1 MNHGLPEELQSLR
14 GFLPELVA
22 EVRKKAPYA
31 SCLVTR
37 LGGIAVAKGK
47 SIERIIPTTP
57 DPGLRITA
65 WDGATFHSVATNRLS
80 DRGYLLKLGRDLA
93 ASLEVKPGPTPETGP
108 ALDRHFRT
116 AYGKDPLAIP
126 TSERQQ
132 LCNRL
137 YSALAGRDQRI
148 VMGQVVTQAAVEY
161 RLFCDGARL
170 LSSEVYRTLLFATA
184 VGAEA
189 GKQVMNYRFLSG
201 TGWETLAPAGDSW
214 AHELADETIAA
225 LGAEPLAP
233 GEYHCILD
241 PDVAGT
247 LAHESFGHG
256 CELDT
261 MMRGAARALLF
272 IGKRVGSDL
281 VNIIDEPGR
290 AGTNGSVFFSDD
302 GVLAEEPVVLVRD
315 GILQPTMMCDRYSYL
330 MMKDR
335 LPGLKQSASGRLET
349 WSHPVYSR
357 MTCTYFLPRAKEQ
370 GGLTR
375 DEMIAATDSGV
386 LLERLTSGMEDP
398 LGWGVQL
405 QILHGREIKSGKLT
419 GRRHY
424 QVGVTG
430 YVPDVLASVDA
441 VGTEMDT
448 SSAGTCGKGHKEWV
462 RNASGGPY
470 IRCRMKLG

>member
-1 MNHGLPEELQSLR
+1 MSQRLPEELENLR

-31 SCLVTR
+31 SALVTQQ
-37 LGGIAVAKGK
+37 GGVSVFKTK
-47 SIERIIPTTP
+47 SEEKVMPILP
-57 DPGLRITA
+57 DPGIRITA
-65 WDGATFHSVATNRLS
+65 WDGATFHSVATNRLQ
-80 DRGYLLKLGRDLA
+80 DRWYLKNLARGLA
-93 ASLEVKPGPTPETGP
+93 ASLSVKPGPVPDTGP
-108 ALDRHFRT
+108 SLDRHFRT
-116 AYGKDPLAIP
+116 QYEQDPLVIP
-126 TSERQQ
+126 TSERQE
-132 LCNRL
+132 LCGRL
-137 YSALAGRDQRI
+137 YEAISGRDKRI
-148 VMGQVVTQAAVEY
+148 AMTQVVNRSLAEY
-161 RLFCDGARL
+161 RLFCDGPRL
-170 LSSEVYRTLLFATA
+170 LSSEVVRTILFAVAIAADGT
-184 VGAEA
+184 
-189 GKQVMNYRFLSG
+189 KQIQNYDKLSG
-201 TGWETLAPAGDSW
+201 PGWEALRPATDSW
-214 AHELADETIAA
+214 AHAMADETVACLAA
-225 LGAEPLAP
+225 VPLEP

-281 VNIIDEPGR
+281 VNIVDEPGR
-290 AGTNGSVFFSDD
+290 PGTNGSVFFSDD
-302 GVLAEEPVVLVRD
+302 GVLAEEPVVLVKN

-330 MMKDR
+330 LMKDR

-349 WSHPVYSR
+349 WSRPIYAR
-357 MTCTYFLPRAKEQ
+357 MTCTYFLPRPKAE
-370 GGLTR
+370 GGMTR
-375 DEMIAATDSGV
+375 DEMIATTDSGV
-386 LLERLTSGMEDP
+386 LLQRMTSGMEDP

-405 QILHGREIKSGKLT
+405 QVLHGLEIKSGQLT

-441 VGTEMDT
+441 VGTELDT
-448 SSAGTCGKGHKEWV
+448 TSAGTCGKGHKEWV